1 MSDSAVQ
8 TAASAWRA
16 PLPHE
21 WDTSDRVPEMAPAE
35 ISFGE
40 LLSSLNPLQHIPVVG
55 SIYREITG
63 ETLHP
68 IARVIGGALIGGP
81 LGLVASAFNSMIEQA
96 TGKDLGAQALALIL
110 PDSKAQPAATA
121 VASAEPK
128 PAEPAEPAATV
139 ATAAPLPAE
148 PEATAAATPTPMWP
162 TPVADLAAI
171 APAAA
176 AATKTAGDTA
186 KAAAPSGEPQG
197 RSLAYYQNRA
207 GQRLPNV
214 GNMTSQRTAMTATPN
229 PTLQRQPLAA
239 PAAAPAPTQARAA
252 DPVADAANEPADVWF
267 AHAMMQGLDRYRE
280 TKRTQRSEPT
290 VDVTR

>member
-8 TAASAWRA
+8 SAASAWRA

-40 LLSSLNPLQHIPVVG
+40 LLSALNPLQHIPVVG

-68 IARVIGGALIGGP
+68 VARVIGGALMGGP

-96 TGKDLGAQALALIL
+96 TGKDLGAQAIALII
-110 PDSKAQPAATA
+110 PDAKAQPAATA
-121 VASAEPK
+121 IASTEPA
-128 PAEPAEPAATV
+128 PAEPATTV
-139 ATAAPLPAE
+139 ATTAPQPAE

-162 TPVADLAAI
+162 TPVADLAAVT
-171 APAAA
+171 PAAG
-176 AATKTAGDTA
+176 AATK
-186 KAAAPSGEPQG
+186 AATPSGEPQG
-197 RSLAYYQNRA
+197 RSLSYYQNHA

-239 PAAAPAPTQARAA
+239 PAAAPAPTQVRAA
-252 DPVADAANEPADVWF
+252 DPAADAANEPADVWF

-280 TKRTQRSEPT
+280 TKRAQRSDPT

>member
-8 TAASAWRA
+8 SAASAWRA

-35 ISFGE
+35 ISFDE
-40 LLSSLNPLQHIPVVG
+40 LLSALNPLQHIPVVG

-68 IARVIGGALIGGP
+68 VARVIGGALIGGP

-96 TGKDLGAQALALIL
+96 TGKDLGAQALALIM
-110 PDSKAQPAATA
+110 PDATPQPAATA
-121 VASAEPK
+121 IASTEPA
-128 PAEPAEPAATV
+128 PAEPATTV
-139 ATAAPLPAE
+139 ATAAPAE
-148 PEATAAATPTPMWP
+148 PEATVATAPPPALPTQAAA
-162 TPVADLAAI
+162 LAAV
-171 APAAA
+171 APAAGA
-176 AATKTAGDTA
+176 STTTASDA
-186 KAAAPSGEPQG
+186 VKAAMPAGEPQG
-197 RSLAYYQNRA
+197 RSLAYYQSHA

-239 PAAAPAPTQARAA
+239 PVAAPAPTQVRAA

-280 TKRTQRSEPT
+280 TKRAQRSEPT
-290 VDVTR
+290 VDVSR

>member
-1 MSDSAVQ
+1 MQRFRRPIRRFCLAR
-8 TAASAWRA
+8 T
-16 PLPHE
+16 LPHE

-40 LLSSLNPLQHIPVVG
+40 LLSALNPLQHIPVVG
-55 SIYREITG
+55 SVYREITG

-68 IARVIGGALIGGP
+68 VARVIGGALIGGP

-96 TGKDLGAQALALIL
+96 TGRDLGAQALALIL
-110 PDSKAQPAATA
+110 PDAKAQPAETA
-121 VASAEPK
+121 IAGAEPA
-128 PAEPAEPAATV
+128 PAEPTTIVAAT
-139 ATAAPLPAE
+139 PPPAE
-148 PEATAAATPTPMWP
+148 PEATVAAAPTPMWP

-176 AATKTAGDTA
+176 AATKIASDTA
-186 KAAAPSGEPQG
+186 KTATPSGEPQG
-197 RSLAYYQNRA
+197 RSLAYYQNHA

-239 PAAAPAPTQARAA
+239 PVAAPAPTQVRAA

-280 TKRTQRSEPT
+280 TKRAQRSEPT

>member
-8 TAASAWRA
+8 SAASAWRA

-40 LLSSLNPLQHIPVVG
+40 LLSALNPLQHIPVVG
-55 SIYREITG
+55 SVYREITG

-96 TGKDLGAQALALIL
+96 TGKDLGAQALALIM
-110 PDSKAQPAATA
+110 PDATPQPAATA
-121 VASAEPK
+121 VAST
-128 PAEPAEPAATV
+128 EPAPAAPTTTV
-139 ATAAPLPAE
+139 ATAVPPPAE
-148 PEATAAATPTPMWP
+148 PDATVAAAPTPMWP

-176 AATKTAGDTA
+176 AATKTASDTA
-186 KAAAPSGEPQG
+186 KAATPSGEPQG
-197 RSLAYYQNRA
+197 RSLAYYQNHA

-239 PAAAPAPTQARAA
+239 PVAAPTPAPTPARAA
-252 DPVADAANEPADVWF
+252 DPAADAANEPADVWF

>member
-1 MSDSAVQ
+1 
-8 TAASAWRA
+8 
-16 PLPHE
+16 
-21 WDTSDRVPEMAPAE
+21 MAPMD

-40 LLSSLNPLQHIPVVG
+40 LLSALNPLQHIPVVG
-55 SIYREITG
+55 SIYREVTG

-96 TGKDLGAQALALIL
+96 TGKDLGAQAIALIM
-110 PDSKAQPAATA
+110 PDAKAQPAATA
-121 VASAEPK
+121 IASAEPA
-128 PAEPAEPAATV
+128 PAEPATIV
-139 ATAAPLPAE
+139 ATTAPQPAE

-162 TPVADLAAI
+162 TPVADLAAVT
-171 APAAA
+171 PAAG
-176 AATKTAGDTA
+176 AAT

-197 RSLAYYQNRA
+197 RSLSYYQNHA

-239 PAAAPAPTQARAA
+239 PAAAPTPTQVRAA
-252 DPVADAANEPADVWF
+252 DSVADTANEPADVWF

-280 TKRTQRSEPT
+280 TKRAQRSDPT